1 MYWLENQRS
10 VFMWKGLC
18 SSIRMRIPI
27 LSIYRYLNRCICYV
41 CAHDMYFK
49 FFASLTFVFSHP
61 FSLTSITTAFNRAST
76 VEAPKMM
83 IDGSV
88 LESAASTA
96 NLIATSSDA
105 NGGAFFPVA
114 GIVSLAAL
122 ILYLA
127 PPLVDSE

>member
-1 MYWLENQRS
+1 MT
-10 VFMWKGLC
+10 
-18 SSIRMRIPI
+18 IPFF
-27 LSIYRYLNRCICYV
+27 CI
-41 CAHDMYFK
+41 AH
-49 FFASLTFVFSHP
+49 LHP
-61 FSLTSITTAFNRAST
+61 FSTSPITTAFNRAST

-96 NLIATSSDA
+96 NLVATNSGD
-105 NGGAFFPVA
+105 NGGAFFPVV

-122 ILYLA
+122 ILFLA

>member
-1 MYWLENQRS
+1 MTYPFFCIAHL
-10 VFMWKGLC
+10 L
-18 SSIRMRIPI
+18 SSDP
-27 LSIYRYLNRCICYV
+27 L
-41 CAHDMYFK
+41 
-49 FFASLTFVFSHP
+49 SLTPS
-61 FSLTSITTAFNRAST
+61 TITAFNRAST

-122 ILYLA
+122 ILFLA
-127 PPLVDSE
+127 PPLVDTE

>member
-1 MYWLENQRS
+1 MRS
-10 VFMWKGLC
+10 
-18 SSIRMRIPI
+18 
-27 LSIYRYLNRCICYV
+27 
-41 CAHDMYFK
+41 
-49 FFASLTFVFSHP
+49 FFL
-61 FSLTSITTAFNRAST
+61 FSLLVAAASAFVAPANQAVAFNRAST

-88 LESAASTA
+88 LDSAVQTA

-114 GIVSLAAL
+114 GIVSLAGL

>member
-1 MYWLENQRS
+1 MRS
-10 VFMWKGLC
+10 
-18 SSIRMRIPI
+18 
-27 LSIYRYLNRCICYV
+27 
-41 CAHDMYFK
+41 
-49 FFASLTFVFSHP
+49 FFL
-61 FSLTSITTAFNRAST
+61 FSLLVAAASAFVAPVNQAVAFNRAST

-88 LESAASTA
+88 LDSAVQTA

-114 GIVSLAAL
+114 GIVSLAGL

>member
-1 MYWLENQRS
+1 M
-10 VFMWKGLC
+10 LC
-18 SSIRMRIPI
+18 IAHFVTRT
-27 LSIYRYLNRCICYV
+27 LSL
-41 CAHDMYFK
+41 
-49 FFASLTFVFSHP
+49 STTP
-61 FSLTSITTAFNRAST
+61 TSTAFNRAST

-88 LESAASTA
+88 LDSAVQTA

-114 GIVSLAAL
+114 GIVSLAGL

>member
-1 MYWLENQRS
+1 
-10 VFMWKGLC
+10 
-18 SSIRMRIPI
+18 
-27 LSIYRYLNRCICYV
+27 
-41 CAHDMYFK
+41 
-49 FFASLTFVFSHP
+49 
-61 FSLTSITTAFNRAST
+61 
-76 VEAPKMM
+76 MM

-122 ILYLA
+122 ILFLA
-127 PPLVDSE
+127 PPLVDSD

>member
-1 MYWLENQRS
+1 MFCGQD
-10 VFMWKGLC
+10 F
-18 SSIRMRIPI
+18 
-27 LSIYRYLNRCICYV
+27 
-41 CAHDMYFK
+41 FQ
-49 FFASLTFVFSHP
+49 FFASLTVVLFHP
-61 FSLTSITTAFNRAST
+61 YITAPTTTAFNRAST

-96 NLIATSSDA
+96 NLIATNSGD

-122 ILYLA
+122 ILFLA
-127 PPLVDSE
+127 PPLVDAE

>member
-1 MYWLENQRS
+1 
-10 VFMWKGLC
+10 
-18 SSIRMRIPI
+18 
-27 LSIYRYLNRCICYV
+27 
-41 CAHDMYFK
+41 
-49 FFASLTFVFSHP
+49 
-61 FSLTSITTAFNRAST
+61 
-76 VEAPKMM
+76 MM

-88 LESAASTA
+88 LDSAVQTA

-114 GIVSLAAL
+114 GIVSLAGL